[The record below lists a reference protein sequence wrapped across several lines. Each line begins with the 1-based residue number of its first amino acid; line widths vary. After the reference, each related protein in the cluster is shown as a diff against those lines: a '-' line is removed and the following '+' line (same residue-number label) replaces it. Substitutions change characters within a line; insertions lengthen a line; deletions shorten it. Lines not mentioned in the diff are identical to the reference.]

1 MQEDFKP
8 KIDSGGILWDGFGLQ
23 TLYSGVGRHAWDLL
37 QALHRASCAPQI
49 IPSAPQMD
57 SQFLSQTLA
66 GKSFWPVSKLKPW
79 SLFVAGQWVK
89 SYLQSS
95 TGPCIIHGLSNYNIP
110 AIRSPRLHKVLTV
123 HDLIPILQPEVVSK
137 ALGYF
142 LRYQMPRA
150 VEAAAAIICVSQ
162 WTEDAMQE
170 RYPHSR
176 GKTVVIPNGWAKL
189 SPASP
194 NQPVEIP
201 MLLTV
206 SRMEAYKRLHLIP
219 EILQHLPPNMRWTVV
234 TDGRGYEFLQS
245 LQDSRL
251 ILRTQVS
258 DEVLQA
264 LHRSA
269 QVYVHPSLWEGF
281 CLPASASIS
290 SGVPVLYTRGSGIDE
305 VVQGAGRQRDSND
318 TAAQWADSIQELLAV
333 PDSYQLCLQRYQ
345 SAPSWDNVAASTRAL
360 YAKLGER

>member
-1 MQEDFKP
+1 MQQDFKL
-8 KIDSGGILWDGFGLQ
+8 KIDSGAILWDGFGLQ
-23 TLYSGVGRHAWDLL
+23 TLHSGVGRHAWDLL
-37 QALHRASCAPQI
+37 QALQRASCFPQI
-49 IPSAPQMD
+49 VPSVPRLD
-57 SQFLSQTLA
+57 SQFLSQTLS
-66 GKSFWPVSKLKPW
+66 GNSFWPVSKLKPW
-79 SLFVAGQWVK
+79 SLFLAGRWVK

-110 AIRSPRLHKVLTV
+110 AIRSSRLRKVLTV
-123 HDLIPILQPEVVSK
+123 HDLIPILQPEVVSR

-150 VEAAAAIICVSQ
+150 VEAADAIICVSQ
-162 WTEDAMQE
+162 WTEDAIQE

-176 GKTVVIPNGWAKL
+176 GKTVVIPNGWANQ

-194 NQPVEIP
+194 SLADEIP

-219 EILQHLPPNMRWTVV
+219 EILQCLPPNMRWTVV
-234 TDGRGYEFLQS
+234 TDSRGYEFLRS
-245 LQDSRL
+245 FRDSRL

-258 DEVLQA
+258 DQVLQT
-264 LHRSA
+264 LHQSA

-281 CLPASASIS
+281 CLPAAASIS
-290 SGVPVLYTRGSGIDE
+290 SGVPVIYTSGSGIDE
-305 VVQGAGRQRDSND
+305 VVQGAGRQRHSND
-318 TAAQWADSIQELLAV
+318 TAVQWADGIQELLAV
-333 PDSYQLCLQRYQ
+333 PDRYELCRQRYH